1 MLVFPQLVTGATAQY
16 PIRRRRSERAILN
29 LSQDGSVIALWDESA
44 SQVKW
49 DLRFAGLTDLEVSN
63 FTSFYELCEGSLQSF
78 LFLDP
83 AANLFAY
90 SEDFTQPAW
99 QRNTLLSITAGIEDP
114 YGTTRASQLTNN
126 SLGALSITQTL
137 QIPGFTACALSVY
150 ASSSASVPLTLTRS
164 DGSNVESILLQ
175 TTPAWT
181 RFSLNTAFASS
192 ISTSC
197 DFSLELPAGAA
208 IDIFGFQ
215 VEPQPMPGTYV
226 MTSAYTGIY
235 PNTRFDANPITVTAT
250 APGESSLSVSL
261 LSPSAQ

>member
-44 SQVKW
+44 SQIKW
-49 DLRFAGLTDLEVSN
+49 DLYFAGLTDAEVSN
-63 FTSFYELCEGSLQSF
+63 ITSFYQLCEGSLQSF

-99 QRNTLLSITAGIEDP
+99 QRNSLLLLSAGIEDP
-114 YGTTRASQLTNN
+114 YGTTRASQLTNS

-137 QIPGFTACALSVY
+137 DIPGSTTCALSVY
-150 ASSSASVPLTLTRS
+150 ASSSASVQVTLTRS
-164 DGSNVESILLQ
+164 DSSNVESILLP

-181 RFSLNTAFASS
+181 RFSLNTAFTSS

-197 DFSLELPAGAA
+197 DFSLEVPAGAT

-215 VEPQPMPGTYV
+215 VEPQPAPGTYV
-226 MTSAYTGIY
+226 MTSTYTGVY
-235 PNTRFDANPITVTAT
+235 PNTRFDANQIIVTAT
-250 APGESSLSVSL
+250 GPSESSLTVSL

>member
-1 MLVFPQLVTGATAQY
+1 MLVFPQLATGATAQY
-16 PIRRRRSERAILN
+16 PIRRRRSERTILN
-29 LSQDGSVIALWDESA
+29 LCQDGSVIALWDESA

-49 DLRFAGLTDLEVSN
+49 DLHFAGLTDLEVTN
-63 FTSFYELCEGSLQSF
+63 LTSFYELCEGPLQSF

-83 AANLFAY
+83 ATNLFAY

-99 QRNTLLSITAGIEDP
+99 QANTLLLISAGVEDP
-114 YGTTRASQLTNN
+114 YGTTRASQLLNS

-137 QIPGFTACALSVY
+137 GVPGFTSCALSVY
-150 ASSSASVPLTLTRS
+150 ARSDTPAQVTLTRS

-175 TTPAWT
+175 TTSTWT
-181 RFSLNTAFASS
+181 RFSLNTAFAAS

-197 DFSLELPAGAA
+197 DFSLELPAGTS

-215 VEPQPMPGTYV
+215 LEPQPMPGTYV

-235 PNTRFDANPITVTAT
+235 PNTRFDANQITVTAT
-250 APGESSLSVSL
+250 APGESRLIVSL